1 MSCVQRSY
9 ECKQYKNGLK
19 FAKQILSNPKCAE
32 HGGELRLMG
41 VHACVCT
48 CMCVYMHVCVHVGMY
63 AWVDVCACICTCV
76 DVCADVYLTCVCH
89 FLFATISLSPRVYFY
104 VPSAF

>member
-32 HGGELRLMG
+32 HGGELRPMG
-41 VHACVCT
+41 VCAF
-48 CMCVYMHVCVHVGMY
+48 MHVCVHVGMC
-63 AWVDVCACICTCV
+63 AWVNVCACICTCV
-76 DVCADVYLTCVCH
+76 DVCADIYLTCGCP